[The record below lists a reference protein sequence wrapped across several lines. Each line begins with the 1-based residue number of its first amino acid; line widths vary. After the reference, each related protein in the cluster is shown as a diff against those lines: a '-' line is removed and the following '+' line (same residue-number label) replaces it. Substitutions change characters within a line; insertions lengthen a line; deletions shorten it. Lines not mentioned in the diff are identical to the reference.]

1 MSRSIIRQPSAIILA
16 LLVSFGF
23 GFILITSNQAQPP
36 EERVVTAAD
45 MPRIKHTDSEKS
57 LATFQQARG
66 FTLEIV
72 AAEPLVSDPVDAC
85 FDEHGRMYVAE
96 MHGYPFS
103 QEPTKLNPAGG
114 GFKNA
119 GIIRLLE
126 DTNVDG
132 TMDSS
137 TVFVDNI
144 SWPTSV
150 RPYNGGVF
158 VIAPGFLYYFKD
170 TDGDNKA
177 DIREVIL
184 SGFGRG
190 NVQSVSNGLEWGLDN
205 KIYFAAGRNPKT
217 LLYRGKPLF
226 PVGAVD
232 LRFDPRT
239 EEFEQVTGGLQ
250 FGHSHDAWGIRFV
263 CSNSNHMQQV
273 VYPQQYLSRNPY
285 FAAQGLVRNVAK
297 DGASAPVFRISPPEP
312 WRIVRQKWRALDKGY
327 RLVINKQGGYE
338 FIPLDP
344 NGKKGVVPTEYP
356 IGYFTSATGITIYTG
371 DAYPQEYHG
380 NAFVGDVGGNLVHR
394 KTINT
399 DNVVYASV
407 RADQK
412 TEFVRSTD
420 NWFRPVN
427 FVNAPDGS
435 LYVLDMYR
443 ETIEHPYSIPAEI
456 KKFLDLRGGHDRGR
470 IYRMVSPNMQRRPL
484 VNLGAM
490 SSSELVQQLGSHNG
504 WTRETAQ
511 RLLWEQQDKSVVPA
525 LQDFLMTCENP
536 LGRMHTLYAL
546 DGLQALTATNIMTGL
561 SDKHPRVRAHA
572 VKLSEPFLKQHPT
585 LVTRLVKLA
594 VDNSPHVRFQVAFS
608 LGEVDSEVAVTGL
621 AQIAMD
627 PRTTAEIRTAM
638 LSSCGNT
645 ADRVITQLI
654 IAKDYLDLPVSV
666 EMLTQFAIII
676 GSNPDVKPTNNL
688 LAQLTLPGVTPNIQQ
703 TLLAGLGTGLRRR
716 GSSLNAILSADTTP
730 AELQQQVDQLFIRA
744 ATIAKTTSSELQRR
758 IAAVKLLA
766 YADSQTAIESLP
778 ALLNPQSPR
787 ELQLAAVTS
796 LGNHDPQVTTT
807 PLLASWRT
815 YSPELR
821 RSVVDVMMKNSLAI
835 QGLLAAIKADTIRR
849 SDIERDK
856 KQLLMKH
863 PNTTVK
869 AASIELFGNE
879 VSTDRGKIVA
889 QMQSVLK
896 LDSDPVRGLE
906 VFRKKCSICHQVG
919 KIGIQVAPDLS
930 SVKNKSTADLLIAIL
945 DPNREAQ
952 PNFNVYTVVTLQ
964 GQILTG
970 IIATETSNSIT
981 LRRAEGK
988 QDIILRS
995 NIDELISTGTS
1006 LMPEGFE
1013 KELTPQNIADVI
1025 AFVKSIGD
1033 SK

>member
-45 MPRIKHTDSEKS
+45 MPRIKHTDSKKS

-126 DTNVDG
+126 DTNTDG

-285 FAAQGLVRNVAK
+285 FVAQGLVRNVAK

-835 QGLLAAIKADTIRR
+835 QGLLAAVKADTIKR

-879 VSTDRGKIVA
+879 VNTDRGKIVA

-906 VFRKKCSICHQVG
+906 IFRKKCSICHQVG

-930 SVKNKSTADLLIAIL
+930 SVKNKSAADLLIAIL

>member
-177 DIREVIL
+177 DIREEIL

-285 FAAQGLVRNVAK
+285 FVAQGLVRNVAK

-676 GSNPDVKPTNNL
+676 GSNPDAKPTNNL

-744 ATIAKTTSSELQRR
+744 AIIAKTTSSELQRR

-821 RSVVDVMMKNSLAI
+821 RSVVDVMMKNSLAV
-835 QGLLAAIKADTIRR
+835 QGLLAAVKADTIKR

-879 VSTDRGKIVA
+879 VNTDRGKIVA

-906 VFRKKCSICHQVG
+906 IFRKKCSICHQVG

-930 SVKNKSTADLLIAIL
+930 SVKNKSAADLLIAIL

>member
-126 DTNVDG
+126 DTNTDG

-285 FAAQGLVRNVAK
+285 FVAQGLVRNVAK

-676 GSNPDVKPTNNL
+676 GSNPDAKPTNNL

-766 YADSQTAIESLP
+766 YADSPTAIESLP

-835 QGLLAAIKADTIRR
+835 QGLL
-849 SDIERDK
+849 
-856 KQLLMKH
+856 
-863 PNTTVK
+863 
-869 AASIELFGNE
+869 
-879 VSTDRGKIVA
+879 
-889 QMQSVLK
+889 
-896 LDSDPVRGLE
+896 
-906 VFRKKCSICHQVG
+906 
-919 KIGIQVAPDLS
+919 
-930 SVKNKSTADLLIAIL
+930 
-945 DPNREAQ
+945 
-952 PNFNVYTVVTLQ
+952 
-964 GQILTG
+964 
-970 IIATETSNSIT
+970 
-981 LRRAEGK
+981 
-988 QDIILRS
+988 
-995 NIDELISTGTS
+995 
-1006 LMPEGFE
+1006 
-1013 KELTPQNIADVI
+1013 
-1025 AFVKSIGD
+1025 
-1033 SK
+1033 

>member
-57 LATFQQARG
+57 LATFQQTRG

-177 DIREVIL
+177 DIREEIL

-744 ATIAKTTSSELQRR
+744 AIIAKTTSSELQRR

-835 QGLLAAIKADTIRR
+835 QGLLAAVKADTIKR

-879 VSTDRGKIVA
+879 VNTDRGKIVA

-896 LDSDPVRGLE
+896 FDSDPVRGLE
-906 VFRKKCSICHQVG
+906 IFRKKCSICHQVG

-930 SVKNKSTADLLIAIL
+930 SVKNKSAADLLIAIL

>member
-1 MSRSIIRQPSAIILA
+1 
-16 LLVSFGF
+16 
-23 GFILITSNQAQPP
+23 
-36 EERVVTAAD
+36 
-45 MPRIKHTDSEKS
+45 
-57 LATFQQARG
+57 
-66 FTLEIV
+66 
-72 AAEPLVSDPVDAC
+72 
-85 FDEHGRMYVAE
+85 
-96 MHGYPFS
+96 
-103 QEPTKLNPAGG
+103 
-114 GFKNA
+114 
-119 GIIRLLE
+119 
-126 DTNVDG
+126 
-132 TMDSS
+132 
-137 TVFVDNI
+137 
-144 SWPTSV
+144 
-150 RPYNGGVF
+150 
-158 VIAPGFLYYFKD
+158 
-170 TDGDNKA
+170 
-177 DIREVIL
+177 
-184 SGFGRG
+184 
-190 NVQSVSNGLEWGLDN
+190 
-205 KIYFAAGRNPKT
+205 
-217 LLYRGKPLF
+217 
-226 PVGAVD
+226 
-232 LRFDPRT
+232 
-239 EEFEQVTGGLQ
+239 
-250 FGHSHDAWGIRFV
+250 
-263 CSNSNHMQQV
+263 
-273 VYPQQYLSRNPY
+273 
-285 FAAQGLVRNVAK
+285 
-297 DGASAPVFRISPPEP
+297 
-312 WRIVRQKWRALDKGY
+312 
-327 RLVINKQGGYE
+327 
-338 FIPLDP
+338 
-344 NGKKGVVPTEYP
+344 
-356 IGYFTSATGITIYTG
+356 
-371 DAYPQEYHG
+371 
-380 NAFVGDVGGNLVHR
+380 
-394 KTINT
+394 
-399 DNVVYASV
+399 
-407 RADQK
+407 
-412 TEFVRSTD
+412 
-420 NWFRPVN
+420 
-427 FVNAPDGS
+427 
-435 LYVLDMYR
+435 
-443 ETIEHPYSIPAEI
+443 
-456 KKFLDLRGGHDRGR
+456 
-470 IYRMVSPNMQRRPL
+470 
-484 VNLGAM
+484 
-490 SSSELVQQLGSHNG
+490 
-504 WTRETAQ
+504 
-511 RLLWEQQDKSVVPA
+511 
-525 LQDFLMTCENP
+525 
-536 LGRMHTLYAL
+536 
-546 DGLQALTATNIMTGL
+546 
-561 SDKHPRVRAHA
+561 
-572 VKLSEPFLKQHPT
+572 
-585 LVTRLVKLA
+585 
-594 VDNSPHVRFQVAFS
+594 
-608 LGEVDSEVAVTGL
+608 
-621 AQIAMD
+621 
-627 PRTTAEIRTAM
+627 M

-676 GSNPDVKPTNNL
+676 GSNPDAKPTNNL

-766 YADSQTAIESLP
+766 YADSPTAIESLP

-863 PNTTVK
+863 PNATVK

>member
-45 MPRIKHTDSEKS
+45 MPRIKHTDSKKS

-536 LGRMHTLYAL
+536 VGRMHTLYAL

-744 ATIAKTTSSELQRR
+744 AIIAKTTSSELQRR

-835 QGLLAAIKADTIRR
+835 QGLLAAVKADTIKR

-879 VSTDRGKIVA
+879 VNTDRGKIVA

-896 LDSDPVRGLE
+896 FDSDPVRGLE
-906 VFRKKCSICHQVG
+906 IFRKKCSICHQVG

-930 SVKNKSTADLLIAIL
+930 SVKNKSAADLLIAIL

>member
-45 MPRIKHTDSEKS
+45 MPRIKHTDSKKS

-744 ATIAKTTSSELQRR
+744 AIIAKTTSSELQRR

-835 QGLLAAIKADTIRR
+835 QGLLAAVKADTIKR

-879 VSTDRGKIVA
+879 VNTDRGKIVA

-896 LDSDPVRGLE
+896 FDSDPVRGLE
-906 VFRKKCSICHQVG
+906 IFRKKCSICHQVG

-930 SVKNKSTADLLIAIL
+930 SVKNKSAADLLIAIL